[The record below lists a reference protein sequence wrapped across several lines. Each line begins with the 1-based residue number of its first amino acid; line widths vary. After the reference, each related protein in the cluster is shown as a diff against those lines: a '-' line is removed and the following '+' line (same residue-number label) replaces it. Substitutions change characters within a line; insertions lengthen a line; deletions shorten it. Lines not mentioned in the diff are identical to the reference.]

1 MTYMLKIN
9 STIIYKKGD
18 LMKLFFIFIFSLI
31 IIGCSNQNK
40 KEHTTTIVAGTIED
54 GKFKEQYRQENIEKG
69 ETYFY
74 INN

>member
-1 MTYMLKIN
+1 
-9 STIIYKKGD
+9 
-18 LMKLFFIFIFSLI
+18 MKLFLIFIFSLV

-40 KEHTTTIVAGTIED
+40 REHTTTIIAGTIED

-69 ETYFY
+69 EVYYY

>member
-1 MTYMLKIN
+1 
-9 STIIYKKGD
+9 
-18 LMKLFFIFIFSLI
+18 MKLFLIFIFSLV

-40 KEHTTTIVAGTIED
+40 REHTTTIVAGTIED

-69 ETYFY
+69 EVYYY

>member
-1 MTYMLKIN
+1 
-9 STIIYKKGD
+9 
-18 LMKLFFIFIFSLI
+18 MKLFLIFIFSLI

-40 KEHTTTIVAGTIED
+40 REHTTTIVAGTIED

-69 ETYFY
+69 KVYYY

>member
-1 MTYMLKIN
+1 MLKIN

-18 LMKLFFIFIFSLI
+18 IMKLFLIFIFSLV

-69 ETYFY
+69 EVYYY